1 MKNLLKD
8 KKVLVGGGLVLGAL
22 ILAHLHKKGLKVFAK
37 QSPNAQTGADGTI
50 TSGGFTVNTDPKLVS
65 LQNAL
70 SQFQQ
75 MSNQNVGAIMPS
87 GVSVLNN
94 GTNLTPFQI
103 TGNSGIFGAPTSPKV
118 VIGNTGVAN
127 PVITHTQL
135 PQMPILISPS
145 GIAVTNAGTLQPI
158 GVSGWLTTIQT
169 GITGVIPKKT
179 VAELSTQIEKV
190 TTKK

>member
-22 ILAHLHKKGLKVFAK
+22 ILAHLHKKGLKVLAK
-37 QSPNAQTGADGTI
+37 QSPTSQSGADGTI
-50 TSGGFTVNTDPKLVS
+50 TSSGFTVNTDPKLS
-65 LQNAL
+65 NLQNAL
-70 SQFQQ
+70 AQLQLAQ
-75 MSNQNVGAIMPS
+75 SNATTQGQSSLQIMPKPNLMPIINATN
-87 GVSVLNN
+87 VF
-94 GTNLTPFQI
+94 GTP
-103 TGNSGIFGAPTSPKV
+103 ASPK
-118 VIGNTGVAN
+118 IIASNTGVAN
-127 PVITHTQL
+127 PIIIPTQL
-135 PQMPILISPS
+135 SQMPILISPS